1 MIDVL
6 KNYNSWQKDL
16 KNRNQ
21 DQLEYESKI
30 KDIESELS
38 LKKEEKDKIDT
49 SSANLFLIKT
59 RNILRDIETIFH
71 NTKEKKFDEFIEKLQ
86 NKSNNFFKTI
96 NIDAFTGTIV
106 FNKLSR
112 SNRTIVDV
120 ELQEDGRTFYKPNQ
134 SLLTSMH
141 ISILFAI
148 SELASEIK
156 EENYPMIF
164 DAPTSSFGE
173 NKTAQFL
180 NLIFETENQKILL
193 IKDFLETD
201 KSTKTLSIKKEF
213 ENVRRNK
220 AFWVKLERPFD
231 SNNLKTIN
239 SQIITL

>member
-1 MIDVL
+1 
-6 KNYNSWQKDL
+6 
-16 KNRNQ
+16 
-21 DQLEYESKI
+21 
-30 KDIESELS
+30 
-38 LKKEEKDKIDT
+38 
-49 SSANLFLIKT
+49 SANSFLIKT
-59 RNILRDIETIFH
+59 RNILRDIETIFI

-86 NKSNNFFKTI
+86 TKSNNFFKTI
-96 NIDAFTGTIV
+96 NIDAFIGTIV
-106 FNKLSR
+106 FIRRNID
-112 SNRTIVDV
+112 NRTIVEV

-156 EENYPMIF
+156 EENFPMIF

-180 NLIFETENQKILL
+180 NLIFETKNQKILL
-193 IKDFLETD
+193 VKDFLRTD
-201 KSTKTLSIKKEF
+201 NVTNSLSIKKEF
-213 ENVRRNK
+213 EDIKRDK

-239 SQIITL
+239 SQVIAL